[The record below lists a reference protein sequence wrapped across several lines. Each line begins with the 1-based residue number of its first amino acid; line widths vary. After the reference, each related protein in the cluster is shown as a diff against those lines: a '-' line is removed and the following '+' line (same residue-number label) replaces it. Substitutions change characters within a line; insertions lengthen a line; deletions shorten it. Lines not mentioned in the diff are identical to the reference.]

1 MQVTREFGLF
11 EGVRFKWNMTA
22 SVKWMILSLVGVRK
36 QTSSKSVMIGHG
48 RFVRLHLMMTC
59 TEAIQNKMEIP

>member
-1 MQVTREFGLF
+1 
-11 EGVRFKWNMTA
+11 
-22 SVKWMILSLVGVRK
+22 MILSLVGVRR

-48 RFVRLHLMMTC
+48 RLVRLHLMMTC

>member
-1 MQVTREFGLF
+1 
-11 EGVRFKWNMTA
+11 
-22 SVKWMILSLVGVRK
+22 MILSLVGVRK

-48 RFVRLHLMMTC
+48 RLVRLHLMTC